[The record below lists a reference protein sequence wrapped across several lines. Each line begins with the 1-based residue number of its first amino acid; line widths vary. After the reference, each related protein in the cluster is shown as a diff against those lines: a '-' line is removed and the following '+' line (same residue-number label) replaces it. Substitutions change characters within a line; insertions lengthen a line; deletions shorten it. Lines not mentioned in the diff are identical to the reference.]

1 MFTDTFSFNIMLMIL
16 PLAFMKSLDLEG
28 ALSMHVFTHFIS
40 YLLQNLLANL
50 FEPKTPFNNP
60 KLYEK

>member
-40 YLLQNLLANL
+40 YLLQNLLAT
-50 FEPKTPFNNP
+50 KDPF
-60 KLYEK
+60 